1 MLQAWSI
8 PLLQSTEGR
17 TWRYEAMD
25 GNIDYIPDEL
35 GEKLFSRLGQVLKDT
50 DAQADDTKKRIFKY
64 IPGFLCPGRLQ

>member
-35 GEKLFSRLGQVLKDT
+35 GAKLFSRLGQVLKMTQKEDI
-50 DAQADDTKKRIFKY
+50 QVYSRI
-64 IPGFLCPGRLQ
+64 LCPGRLQ